1 MTRHVEDAGDAEL
14 DPYRLVAQPDAL
26 ARTGLFVVEG
36 RLVLPRLLAS
46 RYRVHSVLL
55 SEAAHDALRPLL
67 AAHPGVDV
75 FVAPQA
81 AIDALGGFKFH
92 RGCLALGYR
101 GEPGRLE
108 TELAVPEPG
117 ALSASPVVILE
128 GVTNP
133 DNIGGIFRSAHA
145 FDARGIVLGPR
156 CGDPLYRKAI
166 RTSMGTSLQLP
177 WVEARDWPAAIDRIR
192 ARGYRVIALTT
203 DSTAPPIRDAVAA
216 SSAPIALLL
225 GSEGFG
231 LSPEA
236 LGAADTT
243 ARIRMP
249 NADADSLNVTAAAS
263 IAMYEVRDPYRP
275 YDRDSLLVERWLS
288 RTRSKR
294 RLRM

>member
-1 MTRHVEDAGDAEL
+1 MHSIL
-14 DPYRLVAQPDAL
+14 DDPRLAPYRLVADPDAL

-67 AAHPGVDV
+67 AAHPDVDV
-75 FVAPQA
+75 FVAPQP
-81 AIDALGGFKFH
+81 AIDAIGGVRFH

-101 GEPGRLE
+101 GEPGELHELLE
-108 TELAVPEPG
+108 SGVLEP
-117 ALSASPVVILE
+117 LVILE

-177 WVEARDWPAAIDRIR
+177 WVEAHDWPSAIDRIR
-192 ARGYRVIALTT
+192 TRGYRVLALTT
-203 DSTAPPIRDAVAA
+203 DPDAAPLRDAVGA
-216 SSAPIALLL
+216 SDMPLALLL

-231 LSPEA
+231 VSPEV
-236 LGAADTT
+236 LRAADTI
-243 ARIRMP
+243 ARIPMP
-249 NADADSLNVTAAAS
+249 NADADSLNVAAAAS
-263 IAMYEVRDPYRP
+263 IAMYQVREVRGVR
-275 YDRDSLLVERWLS
+275 E
-288 RTRSKR
+288 
-294 RLRM
+294 